1 MLPCAPAFFR
11 ASMRAYEC
19 ANGRA
24 SYSSGRTARVCGRSL
39 CQLLPASRA
48 GLQPQKSPTSQ
59 TVLMETLKKEMQE
72 RLADLC
78 QGLDQACTL
87 AGDTASSMH
96 ALQEENATLKTTMQ
110 EAEKAIDELMA
121 VVDKEKKKA
130 AENLKSFTDMKS
142 YANELELAFN
152 DLHGRHAKLKEYY
165 TASDSNNQV

>member
-1 MLPCAPAFFR
+1 M
-11 ASMRAYEC
+11 
-19 ANGRA
+19 
-24 SYSSGRTARVCGRSL
+24 
-39 CQLLPASRA
+39 PASRA

-110 EAEKAIDELMA
+110 EAEKAIEELMA

-130 AENLKSFTDMKS
+130 AEPQVFHRHE
-142 YANELELAFN
+142 ELCERA
-152 DLHGRHAKLKEYY
+152 
-165 TASDSNNQV
+165 

>member
-1 MLPCAPAFFR
+1 MSARTDVHHILVDALRACAGAHVVPAV
-11 ASMRAYEC
+11 ASEQ
-19 ANGRA
+19 GRA
-24 SYSSGRTARVCGRSL
+24 TATEVADIADS
-39 CQLLPASRA
+39 
-48 GLQPQKSPTSQ
+48 
-59 TVLMETLKKEMQE
+59 METLKKEMQE